1 MNVPKIRFP
10 KYNYEWNYEP
20 LNKYVERI
28 VRKNKNKES
37 DLVLTISAQYGL
49 VDQCTFFNRN
59 VSSSNLDG
67 YYLLYKGD
75 FAYNKSYS
83 NGYPWGAVKRLN
95 LYDKGVVSSLYI
107 CFNTNN
113 LINSDYL
120 QHYFETN
127 KWYSQISSISVEG
140 ARNHGLL
147 NIAVNDFFNT
157 EHFFPK
163 IDEQKDIAK
172 FLNLLDKKIEL
183 QSKKI
188 EDLKLFKLKIFDEL
202 TKNITEFK
210 KIGEIGT
217 LKNGYAFKNNKYD
230 ENGIYNILTISNV
243 NGDKYISTSFKN
255 KYTDIPSD
263 IQKHQILKFEDI
275 LISLTG
281 NVGRVSYNTG
291 ENNLLNQRVGLLE
304 LNDSEIKQYIFY
316 IINNIKFENEM
327 INCGQGAAQLNI
339 SKYDVE
345 NYSVPYPPKEQQI
358 KISKILDCIS
368 KKIQLEKNK
377 LDELSELKKGFMQNM
392 FV

>member
-1 MNVPKIRFP
+1 MKPTLRFNEFKEDWQTKSLSEIVSFSKGNLLSKADLDENGLYPCILYGQLYTKYHEVIRNVFSRTNNNATNITRS
-10 KYNYEWNYEP
+10 KYGDILIPSSGETPIDISTSSCVLLDNILLGGDINVLSP
-20 LNKYVERI
+20 LNCDGRFISYMI
-28 VRKNKNKES
+28 NNNKRTEIAK
-37 DLVLTISAQYGL
+37 VAQGHSVVHLYN
-49 VDQCTFFNRN
+49 D
-59 VSSSNLDG
+59 NL
-67 YYLLYKGD
+67 KQV
-75 FAYNKSYS
+75 N
-83 NGYPWGAVKRLN
+83 
-95 LYDKGVVSSLYI
+95 
-107 CFNTNN
+107 
-113 LINSDYL
+113 
-120 QHYFETN
+120 
-127 KWYSQISSISVEG
+127 
-140 ARNHGLL
+140 L
-147 NIAVNDFFNT
+147 NIPSYEEQEKIANT
-157 EHFFPK
+157 LEL
-163 IDEQKDIAK
+163 I
-172 FLNLLDKKIEL
+172 DKKIEL

-230 ENGIYNILTISNV
+230 ENGVYNILTISNV

-255 KYTDIPSD
+255 KYSDIPSD

-281 NVGRVSYNTG
+281 NVGRVSYNIG

-316 IINNIKFENEM
+316 IINNVKFENEM

-377 LDELSELKKGFMQNM
+377 LDKLSELKKGFMQNM